1 MACMY
6 LLFGV
11 VVVDNWY
18 LHKIQNRYPQHYP
31 TYHLVYQGSGMAKF
45 EKYSQRGLVFF
56 SRLAHYKYLPTYFSP
71 KFKFFFFS
79 PRWKKKLSLFYWN
92 LRAQLLTSFTFF
104 AKMDLLAQ
112 KERLLD
118 LFDDQVI

>member
-1 MACMY
+1 MQDYCFTSVY
-6 LLFGV
+6 GKRWWNLPLL
-11 VVVDNWY
+11 
-18 LHKIQNRYPQHYP
+18 
-31 TYHLVYQGSGMAKF
+31 SGMAKF

-56 SRLAHYKYLPTYFSP
+56 PGWHITSTYLPTFRQSSS
-71 KFKFFFFS
+71 FFFFTEVK
-79 PRWKKKLSLFYWN
+79 KKKLSLFYWN